1 MLEEKW
7 RKFVEG
13 KGGQIGEDP
22 EQHEGKSKPDNEIKD
37 ASDENNSRATEDDSK
52 DESPRSSTGKPP
64 AVGTGSS
71 RFPRAVKSK
80 RRCASDEV
88 SDWEGDDE
96 WVPAPK
102 PKRLRSM

>member
-1 MLEEKW
+1 M
-7 RKFVEG
+7 EG
-13 KGGQIGEDP
+13 KGGQIGEKP
-22 EQHEGKSKPDNEIKD
+22 EDNSK
-37 ASDENNSRATEDDSK
+37 DDSK
-52 DESPRSSTGKPP
+52 DEFPRSSTGKPP

-71 RFPRAVKSK
+71 RSPRATKSK

>member
-13 KGGQIGEDP
+13 KGGQIGEKP
-22 EQHEGKSKPDNEIKD
+22 EQHERTIISDININD
-37 ASDENNSRATEDDSK
+37 ASAENDSRAPEDDSK

-64 AVGTGSS
+64 AVGTGFS
-71 RFPRAVKSK
+71 RSPRAAKSK
-80 RRCASDEV
+80 RRFAFDEV